1 MKCLLL
7 GAGYATRLY
16 PLTKNQPKP
25 LLPVSGKPMMEW
37 ILERVLAIQ
46 EIDAVHIVSNHKFI
60 DNYRVWLENLQ
71 AARSLKV
78 PVTLH
83 DDGSMSNDDR
93 LGAIGDIR
101 FVIDR
106 AKIKDDLLVVAGDNL
121 FNAALGP
128 LVKAF
133 QKQNA
138 SVVCLKDLAGAPTEL
153 ISQYSVVEL
162 NPEGRIVKFEEKP
175 PMPKGTLVSIA
186 IYLYAKKHVSLIQR
200 YIDEG
205 NKPDQ
210 PGYFVQ
216 WLHRQVPVYGHVL
229 DGTWYDIGDINSYN
243 KANDVFAEGA

>member
-25 LLPVSGKPMMEW
+25 LLPVGGKPMMEW
-37 ILERVLAIQ
+37 ILEKVLAVK
-46 EIDAVHIVSNHKFI
+46 EVDAVHIVSNHKFV
-60 DNYRVWLENLQ
+60 DNYRVWLAGLQ
-71 AARSLKV
+71 ARRPVKV
-78 PVTLH
+78 PVTVH
-83 DDGSMSNDDR
+83 DDGSTSNDDR

-101 FVIDR
+101 FVIDQAR
-106 AKIKDDLLVVAGDNL
+106 IKDDLLVVAGDNL
-121 FNAALGP
+121 FYAPLGGI
-128 LVKAF
+128 VKAF
-133 QKQNA
+133 QKQGS
-138 SVVCLKDLAGAPTEL
+138 SVVGLKDLAGATTEL

-162 NPEGRIVKFEEKP
+162 SPEGRITRFEEKP
-175 PMPKGTLVSIA
+175 PIPKGTLISIA
-186 IYLYAKKHVSLIQR
+186 IYLYAKKHVPLVQR

-229 DGTWYDIGDINSYN
+229 EGTWFDIGDINSYT
-243 KANDVFAEGA
+243 KANEVYPDTP

>member
-37 ILERVLAIQ
+37 ILEKVLALK
-46 EIDAVHIVSNHKFI
+46 EVDAIHIVSNHKFI
-60 DNYRVWLENLQ
+60 DNYRVWLESLK
-71 AARSLKV
+71 ARAPLKV
-78 PVTLH
+78 PITLH

-101 FVIDR
+101 FVIER

-121 FNAALGP
+121 FSAGLAP
-128 LVKAF
+128 LVKA
-133 QKQNA
+133 A
-138 SVVCLKDLAGAPTEL
+138 HRHGSSVVCLKDLANAPSEL

-162 NPEGRIVKFEEKP
+162 DAEERIVRFEEKP
-175 PMPKGTLVSIA
+175 PVPKGTLISIA
-186 IYLYAKKHVSLIQR
+186 IYLYAKKHVPLVQR
-200 YIDEG
+200 YLEEG

-210 PGYFVQ
+210 PGYFIQ
-216 WLHRQVPVYGHVL
+216 WLHRQVPVYGHIL
-229 DGTWYDIGDINSYN
+229 EGTWYDIGDINSYN
-243 KANDVFAEGA
+243 NANDVFVE

>member
-16 PLTKNQPKP
+16 PLTKSHPKP
-25 LLPVSGKPMMEW
+25 LLPVAGKPMMEW
-37 ILERVLAIQ
+37 ILDKILAVR
-46 EIDAVHIVSNHKFI
+46 EIDTVHIVSNHKFI
-60 DNYRVWLENLQ
+60 DNYRVWIEDLQ
-71 AARSLKV
+71 ARRS
-78 PVTLH
+78 PRIPITLH
-83 DDGSMSNDDR
+83 DDGSTTNDDR
-93 LGAIGDIR
+93 LGAIGDIH

-121 FNAALGP
+121 FNAGLSP
-128 LVKAF
+128 LVKTF
-133 QKQNA
+133 QKQGS
-138 SVVCLKDLAGAPTEL
+138 SVVGLKDLASEPAEL

-162 NPEGRIVKFEEKP
+162 GTDGRIVKFEEKP
-175 PMPKGTLVSIA
+175 PIPKGTLISIA
-186 IYLYAKKHVSLIQR
+186 IYLYAKKHVPLVQR
-200 YIDEG
+200 YLDEG

-243 KANDVFAEGA
+243 KANEVFAE